1 MELAINPAHAELSR
15 YLIRE
20 LRSDHAGETGAVYI
34 YQGIIT
40 IAQIYRNQ
48 ELVTFAKHHLKTE
61 VEHLQLVEEW
71 LEPSNRSRLL
81 GPWKL
86 AGWLT
91 GAIPALFGSKSVY
104 ATIAAVETFVDQHY
118 QEQIDHMQSFGGPT
132 ELLSLLQRCQA
143 DEQHHRDEAKDLIQ
157 SASPGLVLA
166 AWCKIVGIGSKL
178 AVSLARRI

>member
-1 MELAINPAHAELSR
+1 MELVINPAHTELSPH
-15 YLIRE
+15 LIRE

-40 IAQIYRNQ
+40 IANIYRNQ
-48 ELVTFAKHHLKTE
+48 ELVNFAENHLKTE
-61 VEHLQLVEEW
+61 VKHLQWVEEW

-81 GPWKL
+81 GPWKM

-91 GAIPALFGSKSVY
+91 GAIPAFFGSKSVY

-157 SASPGLVLA
+157 STSLGPVLV

-178 AVSLARRI
+178 AVSLARRF